1 MQFISLEAIKT
12 DIDAALEK
20 LGYVRAKVMCEKWDI
35 LPRQYANFIC
45 SNRDYNE
52 DTFIVNGVRYVS
64 KYAKSPAEF
73 KKEREQQHE

>member
-35 LPRQYANFIC
+35 LPKQYA
-45 SNRDYNE
+45 
-52 DTFIVNGVRYVS
+52 
-64 KYAKSPAEF
+64 
-73 KKEREQQHE
+73 